1 MKRSITGF
9 GNMNNATLQIPVVS
23 VSPSQPLTLHNM
35 EAEFDPLCPH
45 PHTHLHV
52 KGEVMVKENFTLT
65 EDMKFGEAHA
75 IAILAY
81 SIMFV
86 VGLTT
91 NTISLVRMMQVRI
104 SVTRMTVMVTMVTQE
119 RIQRKDRSKMTLL
132 LIHLSV
138 ADLTVSKYDL
148 QYVQSAGVKRTPLR
162 INYGWKG
169 VIRLLLYKNLILP
182 SSQSK
187 SPLFVDKK
195 FDGIIHGA
203 RPLSAVWD
211 ELIKFQEQTINIKGI
226 NVWFIV
232 CTAFDKR
239 YIRPVHHTYSRLLL

>member
-1 MKRSITGF
+1 MQNCRSEF
-9 GNMNNATLQIPVVS
+9 CLSIPFIVT
-23 VSPSQPLTLHNM
+23 PIGLRIFQNM
-35 EAEFDPLCPH
+35 EAEFDPLY
-45 PHTHLHV
+45 PHTHLLY

-91 NTISLVRMMQVRI
+91 NTISLVRMLQVRI
-104 SVTRMTVMVTMVTQE
+104 SVTRMMVMMVTQE

-162 INYGWKG
+162 INY
-169 VIRLLLYKNLILP
+169 
-182 SSQSK
+182 
-187 SPLFVDKK
+187 
-195 FDGIIHGA
+195 
-203 RPLSAVWD
+203 
-211 ELIKFQEQTINIKGI
+211 E
-226 NVWFIV
+226 
-232 CTAFDKR
+232 
-239 YIRPVHHTYSRLLL
+239 

>member
-91 NTISLVRMMQVRI
+91 NTISLVRMLQVRI
-104 SVTRMTVMVTMVTQE
+104 SVTMMTVTVTMTTQE

-162 INYGWKG
+162 INYG
-169 VIRLLLYKNLILP
+169 
-182 SSQSK
+182 
-187 SPLFVDKK
+187 
-195 FDGIIHGA
+195 
-203 RPLSAVWD
+203 
-211 ELIKFQEQTINIKGI
+211 
-226 NVWFIV
+226 
-232 CTAFDKR
+232 
-239 YIRPVHHTYSRLLL
+239 

>member
-23 VSPSQPLTLHNM
+23 VSLSQPLLTLHNM

-45 PHTHLHV
+45 PQTHLHV

-81 SIMFV
+81 SIMFM

-91 NTISLVRMMQVRI
+91 NTISLVRMLQVRI
-104 SVTRMTVMVTMVTQE
+104 LVTRMTVMMVMLQE
-119 RIQRKDRSKMTLL
+119 RIQRKDRSRMTLL

-138 ADLTVSKYDL
+138 ADLTVRKYDL
-148 QYVQSAGVKRTPLR
+148 QYMLQLLR
-162 INYGWKG
+162 GH
-169 VIRLLLYKNLILP
+169 
-182 SSQSK
+182 
-187 SPLFVDKK
+187 LF
-195 FDGIIHGA
+195 
-203 RPLSAVWD
+203 
-211 ELIKFQEQTINIKGI
+211 E
-226 NVWFIV
+226 
-232 CTAFDKR
+232 
-239 YIRPVHHTYSRLLL
+239 

>member
-35 EAEFDPLCPH
+35 EAEFDPLCPQ
-45 PHTHLHV
+45 THLRI

-104 SVTRMTVMVTMVTQE
+104 SVTRITVMVTVVTQE

-138 ADLTVSKYDL
+138 ADLTVSKYNKCKCKW
-148 QYVQSAGVKRTPLR
+148 VLR
-162 INYGWKG
+162 GH
-169 VIRLLLYKNLILP
+169 
-182 SSQSK
+182 
-187 SPLFVDKK
+187 F
-195 FDGIIHGA
+195 FA
-203 RPLSAVWD
+203 
-211 ELIKFQEQTINIKGI
+211 
-226 NVWFIV
+226 
-232 CTAFDKR
+232 
-239 YIRPVHHTYSRLLL
+239 

>member
-1 MKRSITGF
+1 MQNCRSDF
-9 GNMNNATLQIPVVS
+9 CLSIPFIVT
-23 VSPSQPLTLHNM
+23 PIGLRIFQNM
-35 EAEFDPLCPH
+35 EAEFDPLY
-45 PHTHLHV
+45 PHTHLRI

-91 NTISLVRMMQVRI
+91 NTISLVRMLQVRI
-104 SVTRMTVMVTMVTQE
+104 SRMTMMVTMVTQE

-162 INYGWKG
+162 INYG
-169 VIRLLLYKNLILP
+169 
-182 SSQSK
+182 
-187 SPLFVDKK
+187 
-195 FDGIIHGA
+195 
-203 RPLSAVWD
+203 
-211 ELIKFQEQTINIKGI
+211 
-226 NVWFIV
+226 
-232 CTAFDKR
+232 
-239 YIRPVHHTYSRLLL
+239 